1 MKKNINQ
8 ISDYNKKIIFLLVGF
23 SLAVRLISSY
33 FFHDNQLEYEWKNL
47 VHNLITYKVY
57 SYFDPSI
64 PSAMM
69 PPLYAYFLYCIK
81 ILTFERVDFLN
92 TVIFVQVILSTIS
105 VFIFYK
111 ISRKFFSYKTCL
123 IVSYI
128 FSLFPLNFY
137 SVGQISAITIQIFLT
152 LLFLLFVFN
161 LAEQQTKKNI
171 LIFSLISAILLL
183 TRGEFIL
190 IYAIT
195 LFYFL
200 IKNKVK
206 IINLVII
213 IFLTFL
219 VLSPYLIRNYV
230 NFNKIIIV
238 KSFGINLWKG
248 NNELSSVEG
257 YYNLSHPQFK
267 NLKIKIDSL
276 NKDRFYELNR
286 DKIFLNQAI
295 KNLNKDPLNYLS
307 LFFKKALSFYFIDL
321 NSTYPNYYN
330 IYHIM
335 PVAILGILSLPG
347 LILLVRKKEF
357 KINYIKMY
365 FYSIIII
372 FSIFFIL
379 PRYKLIILP
388 IQIMFVGYLIEY
400 IFEKLKKN
408 VI

>member
-267 NLKIKIDSL
+267 NLKVKIDSL

>member
-23 SLAVRLISSY
+23 SLAARLVSSY

-64 PSAMM
+64 PSVMM

-81 ILTFERVDFLN
+81 ILTFEKVDFLN

-161 LAEQQTKKNI
+161 LVEQQTKKNI
-171 LIFSLISAILLL
+171 LIFSLISAILVL

-219 VLSPYLIRNYV
+219 SLSPYLIRNYV

-347 LILLVRKKEF
+347 LILFVRKKEF
-357 KINYIKMY
+357 KINYIKIY
-365 FYSIIII
+365 FYSNIII

-379 PRYKLIILP
+379 PRYKLIIMP